1 MEISAKELLEGKST
15 IIKNKEYFPTK
26 TYVESFLEKMSK
38 FTDKFIIQVK
48 EADQMSVTKES
59 KDMVYNRVWIQAIL
73 PEKYTI
79 DNHDETYGLVYGL
92 DARKPVAKIYRG
104 TLNRACLNLCVF
116 NPSWL
121 HVQEL
126 QPDAPIDYSMLK
138 ELVQKENDMHVIIE
152 KMKQEYMIREDK
164 KLHLGDWI
172 DFSIRQYDDRGF
184 GKVQIA
190 SSVPINAYKDLY
202 LDTDSK
208 YYIPDGINPTKFQVY
223 NTFTELITHDK
234 KDILNTADK
243 TLLLA
248 KMLNVSVN

>member
-26 TYVESFLEKMSK
+26 TYVEPFLEKMSK

-48 EADQMSVTKES
+48 EADQMSVTKDS
-59 KDMVYNRVWIQAIL
+59 KDMVYNRVWIQAVL
-73 PEKYTI
+73 PEKYTV

-138 ELVQKENDMHVIIE
+138 ELVQKENDMHLIIE

-208 YYIPDGINPTKFQVY
+208 YYIPEGINPTKFQIY

-243 TLLLA
+243 TLLLS
-248 KMLNVSVN
+248 KMLDVSIN

>member
-26 TYVESFLEKMSK
+26 TYVEPFLEKMSK

-48 EADQMSVTKES
+48 EADQMSVTKDS
-59 KDMVYNRVWIQAIL
+59 KDMVYNRVWIQAVL
-73 PEKYTI
+73 PEKYTV

-138 ELVQKENDMHVIIE
+138 ELVQKENDMHLIIE
-152 KMKQEYMIREDK
+152 RMKQEYMIREDK

-208 YYIPDGINPTKFQVY
+208 YYIPEGINPTKFQIY

-243 TLLLA
+243 TLLLS
-248 KMLNVSVN
+248 KMLNVSIN

>member
-26 TYVESFLEKMSK
+26 TYVEPFLEKMSK

-48 EADQMSVTKES
+48 EADQMSVTKDS
-59 KDMVYNRVWIQAIL
+59 KDMVYNRVWIQAVL
-73 PEKYTI
+73 PEKYTV

-138 ELVQKENDMHVIIE
+138 ELVQKENDMHLIIE

-208 YYIPDGINPTKFQVY
+208 YYIPEGINPTKFQIY

-243 TLLLA
+243 TLLLS
-248 KMLNVSVN
+248 KMLNVSIN

>member
-26 TYVESFLEKMSK
+26 TYVEPFLEKMSK

-48 EADQMSVTKES
+48 EADQMSVTKDS
-59 KDMVYNRVWIQAIL
+59 KDMVYNRVWIQAVL
-73 PEKYTI
+73 PEKYTV

-208 YYIPDGINPTKFQVY
+208 YYIPEGINPTKFQIY

-243 TLLLA
+243 TLLLS
-248 KMLNVSVN
+248 KMLDVSIN